1 MAGRGV
7 ANRPIVGGRLP
18 AETRNAWL
26 ALGMLAC
33 GLSACT
39 PGENVAPLQAESAG
53 SDLAIEPVF
62 CIEDP
67 SLGRLDS
74 RSVDQLWALYKH
86 HKLCSRQRA
95 AADEVLRELIAR
107 NDAEAMMEQVARD
120 WDYEDMDRNT
130 ALIDLLKR
138 SAALGSVR
146 AAEALESIRR
156 GGSL

>member
-1 MAGRGV
+1 M
-7 ANRPIVGGRLP
+7 
-18 AETRNAWL
+18 RNAWM
-26 ALGMLAC
+26 AFGVMVC
-33 GLSACT
+33 GLGACT
-39 PGENVAPLQAESAG
+39 PIEDVTPSQAESAG
-53 SDLAIEPVF
+53 SDLAIERAF

-67 SLGRLDS
+67 SLGRVDN

-107 NDAEAMMEQVARD
+107 EDAEAMMEQVARD
-120 WDYEDMDRNT
+120 WDYEDMSRNT